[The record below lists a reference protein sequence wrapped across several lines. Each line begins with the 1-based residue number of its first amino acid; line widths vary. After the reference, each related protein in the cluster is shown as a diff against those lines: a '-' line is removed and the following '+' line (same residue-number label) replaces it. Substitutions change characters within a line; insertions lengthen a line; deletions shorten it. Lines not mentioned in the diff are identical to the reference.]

1 MYGPISL
8 SSLPELV
15 SKWMWSDMLP
25 LFFVIGS
32 FLFSLVMQTLFF
44 FTADSPDTVNDD
56 FTMREDFLKECAQWF
71 TVLPRNSEKNTQV
84 FPRKFFNIVD
94 PLKQSNNLGR
104 SVSKGLFLTS
114 RSCVLMVGL
123 DD

>member
-1 MYGPISL
+1 
-8 SSLPELV
+8 
-15 SKWMWSDMLP
+15 MLP

-32 FLFSLVMQTLFF
+32 FLFFHWSCKLYFF